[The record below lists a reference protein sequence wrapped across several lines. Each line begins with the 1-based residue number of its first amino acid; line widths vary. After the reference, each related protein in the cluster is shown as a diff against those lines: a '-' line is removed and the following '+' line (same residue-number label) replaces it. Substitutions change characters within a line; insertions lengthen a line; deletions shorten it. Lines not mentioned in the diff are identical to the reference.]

1 VGNPGKNDVVMPKI
15 RIDGTLDVK
24 SNARALFE
32 IPFRTSKHVAMV
44 DEEDLLSAIQR
55 LPKEKSLT
63 IVLLICPNVENV
75 HP

>member
-1 VGNPGKNDVVMPKI
+1 VGNPGKNDVVIPKI
-15 RIDGTLDVK
+15 RVNRTFKVK
-24 SNARALFE
+24 SDARALLE

-63 IVLLICPNVENV
+63 IVLLICPNVQDV

>member
-1 VGNPGKNDVVMPKI
+1 VGNPRKNDVVMPKI
-15 RIDGTLDVK
+15 RIDGTFDVK

-63 IVLLICPNVENV
+63 IVLLICPNVEDV